1 MDKFETPQPL
11 ADIEKSFVQKMKRMA
26 YSFVAC
32 SVIIMA
38 LLLFLSPNAAAGVL
52 FILFLLT
59 GISLISY
66 VLAINNNPIKQHA
79 LSLLHIYSGIGVVF
93 SCMLGFLASAV
104 MYNANIKE
112 RAALSAGQ
120 KAEQENI
127 AAEVATLNT
136 QARSEEPVEE
146 VGDWNFLLNRCIPMS
161 TNENCDIESAR
172 RKAAQWDGKSTID
185 LHMAYRVY
193 QKDSFEFRNFRFFRE
208 SSWPQTVP
216 VIKKDTLT
224 FTPARYEKGRGGEV
238 YVTYLYENNCEVE
251 YKYIKISD
259 TEVDSYNTRVS
270 ATCSDTWHAGFEML
284 AGKAIRHTLLKI

>member
-1 MDKFETPQPL
+1 METEQKDPQRKLKWAAYMFLLMIVISFLTDFFGKDRLFTLIATWAVGAFFCWMLLRPKGFDKLGYPQ
-11 ADIEKSFVQKMKRMA
+11 QKALRWPA
-26 YSFVAC
+26 VAG
-32 SVIIMA
+32 VISA
-38 LLLFLSPNAAAGVL
+38 LLLVTFTINK
-52 FILFLLT
+52 
-59 GISLISY
+59 SLIEKKNLTAQE
-66 VLAINNNPIKQHA
+66 VATDLAKK
-79 LSLLHIYSGIGVVF
+79 V
-93 SCMLGFLASAV
+93 
-104 MYNANIKE
+104 
-112 RAALSAGQ
+112 
-120 KAEQENI
+120 EQENI
-127 AAEVATLNT
+127 AAEVSTLNT

-161 TNENCDIESAR
+161 TNENCDIESVR

-193 QKDSFEFRNFRFFRE
+193 QNDSFEFRNFRFFRE

-224 FTPARYEKGRGGEV
+224 FTPARYKKGRGGEL

-270 ATCSDTWHAGFEML
+270 ATCSDTWHDGFEML